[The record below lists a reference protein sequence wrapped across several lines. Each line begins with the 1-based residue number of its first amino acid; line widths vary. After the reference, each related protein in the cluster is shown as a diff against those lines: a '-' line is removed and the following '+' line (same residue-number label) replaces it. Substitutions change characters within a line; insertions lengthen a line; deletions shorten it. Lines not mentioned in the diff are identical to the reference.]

1 MSNSLGLKAHHI
13 TARVSNLATAL
24 EWYLKVLDLQ
34 LLDEGELLDGAIK
47 YAVVAL
53 SGYSISLMQ
62 MNLPAVPGTPGAGAV
77 PSWVHPV
84 FSVPD
89 PEQAYRE
96 LVSKGVRVAT
106 HGPKVTPVKSFMFYD
121 CECNE
126 LEIVAEGAIH

>member
-13 TARVSNLATAL
+13 TARVSNLAATV

-34 LLDEGELLDGAIK
+34 IVEAGELMNGAIK
-47 YAVVAL
+47 YAVVTL
-53 SGYSISLMQ
+53 SGYSISFMQ
-62 MNLPAVPGTPGAGAV
+62 MTLPAVPGTPGAGAV

-89 PEQAYRE
+89 PEHAYQE
-96 LVSKGVRVAT
+96 LVRKGVRVAT
-106 HGPKVTPVKSFMFYD
+106 HGPKVTPVRFFMFYD
-121 CECNE
+121 CEGNE